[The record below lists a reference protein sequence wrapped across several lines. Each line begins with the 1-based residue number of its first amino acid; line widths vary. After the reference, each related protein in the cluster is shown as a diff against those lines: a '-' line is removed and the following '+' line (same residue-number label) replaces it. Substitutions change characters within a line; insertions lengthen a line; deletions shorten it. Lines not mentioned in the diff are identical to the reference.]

1 MMNVEIAGRTVGE
14 TNPCYV
20 VAEIGINHNGDV
32 SVAKRLI
39 DVAVAAGCSAVKFQ
53 KRTVDVVYTGA
64 ELARLRESPFGTT
77 NGELKRA
84 LEFGKEQYGEIDAHC
99 KKSGIVWFAS
109 PWDEASVDFLE
120 EFDVPCHK
128 IASASLTDDHLL
140 RHVRATKK
148 PVILSTGMSTMA
160 QVDHAVEVLGRED
173 LVVLHATSTYPASYD
188 ELNLKVIPVL
198 AKRFGVPV
206 GYSGHETGIASSV
219 AAVVL
224 GASMVE
230 RHLTLDRAMW
240 GSDQAASLE
249 PNGMQRLLRDIRLI
263 ETSLGDGNKRLLD
276 REVPIM
282 EKLRRVG

>member
-1 MMNVEIAGRTVGE
+1 MSVSIAGRTIGNK
-14 TNPCYV
+14 NPCYV
-20 VAEIGINHNGDV
+20 VAEIGINHNGDLDL
-32 SVAKRLI
+32 AKRLI
-39 DVAVAAGCSAVKFQ
+39 DVAVSSGCEAVKFQ
-53 KRTVDVVYTGA
+53 KRTVEVVYSAA

-84 LEFGKEQYGEIDAHC
+84 LEFDKKHYLEIDAHC
-99 KKSGIVWFAS
+99 RAKGVVWFAS

-120 EFDVPCHK
+120 DFDVPCHK
-128 IASASLTDDHLL
+128 IASASLTDDRLL
-140 RHVRATKK
+140 RRIRATKK

-160 QVDHAVEVLGRED
+160 QIDHAVGVLGRED
-173 LVVLHATSTYPASYD
+173 LVVLHATSTYPANYD

-198 AKRFGVPV
+198 AQRFGVPV

-224 GASMVE
+224 GAAMVE

-249 PNGMQRLLRDIRLI
+249 PNGMQRLLRDIRLV
-263 ETSLGDGNKRLLD
+263 EVSMGDGEKRLLA

-282 EKLRRVG
+282 EKLRRVGL